1 MSTGHRILALD
12 IGAGSIK
19 LAEFTSTRNGSV
31 ELMNFG
37 VSSLGAETSSDA
49 ERSALITTTIKELM
63 HDCHI
68 KPGPVLLSVS
78 GQSVFS
84 RFVKLPPV
92 DKDKVYQIIMYEA
105 QQNVPF
111 PINEVVWDY
120 QLIGRGEGE
129 LDVMLA
135 AIKADIIVGLTDAV
149 DLAGL
154 QTDLV
159 DVAPMALYNAVRFN
173 YSDNAGCTLVVDI
186 GSRSTDLIF
195 MEQGRVF
202 IRSVPVA
209 GNSITQQIMR
219 EFELS
224 HDDAEEMKKAHAF
237 VAFGGAYEDPKSEV
251 AGKVS
256 KIVRNVM
263 TRMHAEIDRSI
274 KFYRTQQN
282 GMQPSL
288 VLLTGGS
295 AMIPY
300 LDTFLKEKLKVD
312 VDYLNPFINVPVSQ
326 NIPNDHI
333 GKHTHELSQVV
344 GLALRKALTCPIE
357 INLLPPKVVA
367 EKDFRR
373 RQPMLVVAAIGLAVI
388 VGLWAVYF
396 AKMASQ
402 TTQNREL
409 IQNQVGAV
417 EQIEAPLIGI
427 EKETESYQERVDTIR
442 TVYEQRSEWLKLLSE
457 IQKSLPPDL
466 WIVQITPVR
475 VAEAEGAPG
484 GRMPPPPP
492 RNPDGTVSA
501 KAPLVPGSIK
511 GLTVKGMGYIDKVQ
525 SPDYIRS
532 FRDNLRQSEIFSDQT
547 EFLSLPTPPAG
558 EYTREFTLSIVL
570 ENPVKL

>member
-1 MSTGHRILALD
+1 MAKGHRILALD

-19 LAEFTSTRNGSV
+19 LAEFISTRDGSI
-31 ELMNFG
+31 ELVNFG
-37 VSSLGAETSSDA
+37 VSSLGADAASDA
-49 ERSALITTTIKELM
+49 ERHAIITATIKELM
-63 HDCHI
+63 HDCQI

-149 DLAGL
+149 DAAGL

-159 DVAPMALYNAVRFN
+159 DVAPMALYNAVRYN
-173 YSDNAGCTLVVDI
+173 YSDHAGCTLVVDI
-186 GSRSTDLIF
+186 GARSTDLIF

-209 GNSITQQIMR
+209 GNAITQQIMR

-237 VAFGGAYEDPKSEV
+237 VSFGGAYEDPKSEV

-312 VDYLNPFINVPVSQ
+312 VDFLNPFV
-326 NIPNDHI
+326 NIPVDKGISSEQI

-344 GLALRKALTCPIE
+344 GLGLRKVLACPIE

-373 RQPMLVVAAIGLAVI
+373 RHPMLVLGAAGIALV
-388 VGLWAVYF
+388 VGMWAMF
-396 AKMASQ
+396 FGKMAAKTEHQHGIVQSRVGELEALEQ
-402 TTQNREL
+402 PLKVLEREV
-409 IQNQVGAV
+409 ID
-417 EQIEAPLIGI
+417 
-427 EKETESYQERVDTIR
+427 YQERVAVLDQVISR
-442 TVYEQRSEWLKLLSE
+442 RSSWLGLLAE
-457 IQKSLPPDL
+457 VQKALPPDL
-466 WIVQITPVR
+466 WLVEVTPQRAPAATADAGRGGGMPGSRMEGIV
-475 VAEAEGAPG
+475 APG
-484 GRMPPPPP
+484 SV
-492 RNPDGTVSA
+492 T
-501 KAPLVPGSIK
+501 
-511 GLTVKGMGYIDKVQ
+511 GLTVRGMGYIDKVQ
-525 SPDYIRS
+525 STDYVS
-532 FRDNLRQSEIFSDQT
+532 KFRDGLRQAGMFTDAT
-547 EFLSLPTPPAG
+547 EFISLPTPPAG

-570 ENPVKL
+570 EKPLNL

>member
-1 MSTGHRILALD
+1 MAKGHRILALD
-12 IGAGSIK
+12 IGASTIK
-19 LAEFTSTRNGSV
+19 LAEFNATRDGTV

-37 VSSLGAETSSDA
+37 VSALGSDTASDA
-49 ERSALITTTIKELM
+49 ERGVLITTTIKELM
-63 HDCHI
+63 HDCGI

-92 DKDKVYQIIMYEA
+92 DKDKVYQIIAYEA

-135 AIKADIIVGLTDAV
+135 AIKADIIIGLTDAV
-149 DLAGL
+149 DQAGL

-173 YSDNAGCTLVVDI
+173 YNDTAGCTLAVDI

-209 GNSITQQIMR
+209 GNAITQQIMR

-224 HDDAEEMKKAHAF
+224 HEDAEEMKKAHAF
-237 VAFGGAYEDPKSEV
+237 VALGGAYEDPHDEI

-274 KFYRTQQN
+274 KFYRTQQG

-288 VLLTGGS
+288 ILLTGGS
-295 AMIPY
+295 STIPY
-300 LDTFLKEKLKVD
+300 LDTFLKEKLKVEVTD
-312 VDYLNPFINVPVSQ
+312 LNPFINVPVSQ
-326 NIPNDHI
+326 TIDTDYI
-333 GKHTHELSQVV
+333 GKHAHELAQVV
-344 GLALRKALTCPIE
+344 GLALRNALTCPIE
-357 INLLPPKVVA
+357 VNLLPPKVVQ

-373 RQPMLVVAAIGLAVI
+373 RQPMLVAAGLGLALVA
-388 VGLWAVYF
+388 GLWAAYF
-396 AKMASQ
+396 GRISAKTDGKRAMVQERVAA
-402 TTQNREL
+402 L
-409 IQNQVGAV
+409 
-417 EQIEAPLIGI
+417 EQIEAPLREI
-427 EKETESYQERVDTIR
+427 EGEIEVYQKRLGVLQDVTEKRG
-442 TVYEQRSEWLKLLSE
+442 EWLRLLAE
-457 IQKSLPPDL
+457 VQKALPPDL
-466 WIVQITPVR
+466 WIVNITPQR
-475 VAEAEGAPG
+475 VSAAEAANQENLLAGDVKG
-484 GRMPPPPP
+484 V
-492 RNPDGTVSA
+492 TVR
-501 KAPLVPGSIK
+501 
-511 GLTVKGMGYIDKVQ
+511 GMGYIDKVQ
-525 SPDYIRS
+525 SPDYIRG
-532 FRDNLRQSEIFSDQT
+532 FRDTLRQSPLFAEAT
-547 EFLSLPTPPAG
+547 EFVSLPTPPSG

-570 ENPVKL
+570 EEPLRL

>member
-1 MSTGHRILALD
+1 MAKGHRILALD

-19 LAEFTSTRNGSV
+19 LAEFISLRDGSV
-31 ELMNFG
+31 ELVNFG
-37 VSSLGAETSSDA
+37 VSSLGGEAASDT
-49 ERSALITTTIKELM
+49 ERHAIITATIKELM
-63 HDCHI
+63 HDCQI

-149 DLAGL
+149 DAAGL

-159 DVAPMALYNAVRFN
+159 DVAPMALYNAVRYN
-173 YSDNAGCTLVVDI
+173 YSDHAGCTLVVDI
-186 GSRSTDLIF
+186 GARSTDLIF

-209 GNSITQQIMR
+209 GNAITQQIMR

-237 VAFGGAYEDPKSEV
+237 VSFGGAYEDPKSEV

-312 VDYLNPFINVPVSQ
+312 VDFLNPFVNVPVDKGISSE
-326 NIPNDHI
+326 HI

-344 GLALRKALTCPIE
+344 GLALRNVLACPIE

-373 RQPMLVVAAIGLAVI
+373 RQPLLVVAA
-388 VGLWAVYF
+388 VGVALVVGMWALF
-396 AKMASQ
+396 FGKMAA
-402 TTQNREL
+402 TTEHHQEQVQGRVSELEALELPLRNLERE
-409 IQNQVGAV
+409 IAG
-417 EQIEAPLIGI
+417 
-427 EKETESYQERVDTIR
+427 YQERLATLDRV
-442 TVYEQRSEWLKLLSE
+442 VSQRSALPALLME
-457 IQKSLPPDL
+457 VQKVLPPDL
-466 WIVQITPVR
+466 WLADVTLQRAPAGSADQVR
-475 VAEAEGAPG
+475 G
-484 GRMPPPPP
+484 GG
-492 RNPDGTVSA
+492 GTVRGEPAISA
-501 KAPLVPGSIK
+501 GVIT
-511 GLTVKGMGYIDKVQ
+511 GLTVRGVGYIDRVQ
-525 SPDYIRS
+525 SSDYVSR
-532 FRDNLRQSEIFSDQT
+532 FRDALRASESFSIST
-547 EFLSLPTPPAG
+547 EFISLPTPAAG

-570 ENPVKL
+570 EKPLNL

>member
-1 MSTGHRILALD
+1 MSKGHRILALD

-19 LAEFTSTRNGSV
+19 LAEFASTRNGSV
-31 ELMNFG
+31 ELLNFG
-37 VSSLGAETSSDA
+37 VSSLGADSASDA
-49 ERSALITTTIKELM
+49 ERSAVITATIKELM

-149 DLAGL
+149 DAAGL

-173 YSDNAGCTLVVDI
+173 YNDNAGCTLVVDI
-186 GSRSTDLIF
+186 GARSTDLIF

-209 GNSITQQIMR
+209 GNSITQQVMR

-237 VAFGGAYEDPKSEV
+237 VSFGGAYEDPKSEV

-300 LDTFLKEKLKVD
+300 LDSFLKEKLKVD

-326 NIPNDHI
+326 SIPNDHI

-373 RQPMLVVAAIGLAVI
+373 RQPMLVLAAMGVAAM
-388 VGLWAVYF
+388 VGLWAVFF
-396 AKMASQ
+396 ARIASQ
-402 TTQNREL
+402 ADERREIVQTKVSEL
-409 IQNQVGAV
+409 EAIETPLKAMEREMVAYQDKLTDLNQVVA
-417 EQIEAPLIGI
+417 
-427 EKETESYQERVDTIR
+427 KR
-442 TVYEQRSEWLKLLSE
+442 TTWLVLLAE
-457 IQKSLPPDL
+457 MQKALPPDL
-466 WIVQITPVR
+466 WIVQFTPNR
-475 VAEAEGAPG
+475 VAQTGRTPNLPG
-484 GRMPPPPP
+484 GAETEL
-492 RNPDGTVSA
+492 TV
-501 KAPLVPGSIK
+501 GSVT
-511 GLTVKGMGYIDKVQ
+511 GLTVRGMGYIDKVQ
-525 SPDYIRS
+525 SPDDIYR
-532 FRDNLRQSEIFSDQT
+532 FRDSVKKSELFSDRT
-547 EFLSLPTPPAG
+547 EFLSLPPPAAG

-570 ENPVKL
+570 ENPLTL

>member
-1 MSTGHRILALD
+1 MAKGHRILALD
-12 IGAGSIK
+12 IGASTIK
-19 LAEFTSTRNGSV
+19 LAEFNATRDGTV

-37 VSSLGAETSSDA
+37 VSSLGSDAASDA
-49 ERSALITTTIKELM
+49 ERGVLITTTIKELM
-63 HDCHI
+63 HDCGI

-92 DKDKVYQIIMYEA
+92 DKDKVYQIIAYEA

-135 AIKADIIVGLTDAV
+135 AIKADIIIGLTDAV
-149 DLAGL
+149 DQAGL
-154 QTDLV
+154 QADLV

-173 YSDNAGCTLVVDI
+173 YNDTAGCTLAVDI

-209 GNSITQQIMR
+209 GNAITQQIMR

-224 HDDAEEMKKAHAF
+224 HEDAEEMKKAHAF
-237 VAFGGAYEDPKSEV
+237 VSLGGAYEEPKSEI

-274 KFYRTQQN
+274 KFYRTQQG

-288 VLLTGGS
+288 ILLTGGS
-295 AMIPY
+295 STIPY
-300 LDTFLKEKLKVD
+300 LDTFLKEKLKVEVTD
-312 VDYLNPFINVPVSQ
+312 LNPFINVPVSQ
-326 NIPNDHI
+326 SIDTDYI
-333 GKHTHELSQVV
+333 GKHAHELAQVV
-344 GLALRKALTCPIE
+344 GLALRNALTCPIE
-357 INLLPPKVVA
+357 INLLPPKVVQ

-373 RQPMLVVAAIGLAVI
+373 RQPILVAAGMGLALLAGI
-388 VGLWAVYF
+388 WAVYYGRV
-396 AKMASQ
+396 ASSIDNKRDVVQ
-402 TTQNREL
+402 Q
-409 IQNQVGAV
+409 QVAAL
-417 EQIEAPLIGI
+417 EQIEQPLRDI
-427 EKETESYQERVDTIR
+427 EGETALYKNRLNVLQSVSDNRG
-442 TVYEQRSEWLKLLSE
+442 EWLRMLAE
-457 IQKSLPPDL
+457 IQKALPQDL
-466 WIVQITPVR
+466 WIVSIQPQRVTPV
-475 VAEAEGAPG
+475 EAATQEGLAVG
-484 GRMPPPPP
+484 HVKGV
-492 RNPDGTVSA
+492 TVR
-501 KAPLVPGSIK
+501 
-511 GLTVKGMGYIDKVQ
+511 GMGYIDKVQ

-532 FRDNLRQSEIFSDQT
+532 FRDNLRQSAMFSDAT
-547 EFLSLPTPPAG
+547 EFISLPTPPSG

-570 ENPVKL
+570 EEPVKL

>member
-1 MSTGHRILALD
+1 MSKGHRILALD
-12 IGAGSIK
+12 IGASTIK
-19 LAEFTSTRNGSV
+19 LAEFAATRTGSV
-31 ELMNFG
+31 ELLNFG
-37 VSSLGAETSSDA
+37 VSALGSD
-49 ERSALITTTIKELM
+49 SATDADRAHIITATIKELL
-63 HDCHI
+63 HDCQI

-92 DKDKVYQIIMYEA
+92 DKDKVYQIILYEA

-135 AIKADIIVGLTDAV
+135 AIKADIIVQLTDAV
-149 DLAGL
+149 EQAGL
-154 QTDLV
+154 TADLV

-173 YSDNAGCTLVVDI
+173 YNDSAGCTLVVDI

-209 GNSITQQIMR
+209 GNGITQQIMR

-224 HDDAEEMKKAHAF
+224 YEDAEEMKKAHAF

-256 KIVRNVM
+256 KIVRTVM

-295 AMIPY
+295 ATIPY

-326 NIPNDHI
+326 AIPSDHI
-333 GKHTHELSQVV
+333 GKHAHELSQVV

-357 INLLPPKVVA
+357 INLLPPKVVK

-373 RQPMLVVAAIGLAVI
+373 RQPALVLAAVGISLI
-388 VGLWAVYF
+388 VGLWAVFF
-396 AKMASQ
+396 ARMASQ
-402 TTQNREL
+402 TNEKLNIVQQRVAEL
-409 IQNQVGAV
+409 EA
-417 EQIEAPLIGI
+417 IEAPLKQI
-427 EKETESYQERVDTIR
+427 EAESASIDAHMESVQGVVSKRG
-442 TVYEQRSEWLKLLSE
+442 QWLRLLAE
-457 IQKSLPPDL
+457 IQKALPPDL
-466 WIVQITPVR
+466 WVAQLTPVR
-475 VAEAEGAPG
+475 VTEADVVANPTWTVGA
-484 GRMPPPPP
+484 
-492 RNPDGTVSA
+492 
-501 KAPLVPGSIK
+501 IK
-511 GLTVKGMGYIDKVQ
+511 GVTLRGMGYIDKVA
-525 SPDYIRS
+525 SPDEIRA
-532 FRDNLRQSEIFSDQT
+532 FRDQLRQSELFSDLT
-547 EFLSLPTPPAG
+547 EFISLPTPPTG
-558 EYTREFTLSIVL
+558 EYTREFTLAVML
-570 ENPVKL
+570 EQPIAL